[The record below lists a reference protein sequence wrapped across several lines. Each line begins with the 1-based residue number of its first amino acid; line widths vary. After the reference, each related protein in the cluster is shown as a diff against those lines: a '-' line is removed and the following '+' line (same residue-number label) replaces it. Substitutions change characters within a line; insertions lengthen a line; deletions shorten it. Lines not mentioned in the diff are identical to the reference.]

1 MEPGE
6 QSSIVAAAGTVRVRL
21 FASLREQVGWGER
34 QLPLQGCS
42 SAISCWQQL
51 KLGGEALPA
60 GIRVAI
66 NHHFA
71 SADSP
76 VQAGDELAFLPP
88 ISGG

>member
-1 MEPGE
+1 M
-6 QSSIVAAAGTVRVRL
+6 RVRL
-21 FASLREQVGWGER
+21 FASLREQAGWGER

-51 KLGGEALPA
+51 QLGGTTLPA

-66 NHHFA
+66 NQRFA
-71 SADSP
+71 SPDSP
-76 VQAGDELAFLPP
+76 VQAGDEVAFLPP

>member
-1 MEPGE
+1 M
-6 QSSIVAAAGTVRVRL
+6 RVRL
-21 FASLREQVGWGER
+21 FASLREQAGWSEQ
-34 QLPLQGCS
+34 QLPLKGRS
-42 SAISCWQQL
+42 SAITCWQQL
-51 KLGGEALPA
+51 QLGGTTLPA

-66 NHHFA
+66 NQRFA